1 MRIRGAVALVTGASS
16 GIGWE
21 CAQRLA
27 ELGAQVIVSGR
38 DTDRLA
44 LLATMTGAT
53 PLAAD
58 LGTADG
64 VRHLGTAA
72 LDAAGRIDILVNNA
86 GEGHAGRFT
95 AMSAS
100 RVEHLIAVN
109 LTAPLQLTRMLLP
122 GMVSRGT
129 GHLAFVTSIAGRM
142 GVSGEAVYSGTKA
155 GLDTF
160 AESLRLELAGTGVR
174 VGVLVPGVVRTAFFD
189 RRGAP
194 YARRRPAPLP
204 ADRVASALVRAIATD
219 RPELYTPGWLRLPV
233 AIRTLAPATYRRLAT
248 RFGGS

>member
-21 CAQRLA
+21 CALRLA
-27 ELGAQVIVSGR
+27 ELGARVIVSGR

-44 LLATMTGAT
+44 MIATMTGAT

-86 GEGHAGRFT
+86 GEGYAGRFT
-95 AMSAS
+95 AMPVDQ
-100 RVEHLIAVN
+100 VEHLVAVN
-109 LTAPLQLTRMLLP
+109 LTAPVQLTRMLLP

-189 RRGAP
+189 RRGTP
-194 YARRRPAPLP
+194 YSRRRPAPLP
-204 ADRVASALVRAIATD
+204 PDRVATALVHAIATN
-219 RPELYTPGWLRLPV
+219 RPELYTPAWLRLPV
-233 AIRTLAPATYRRLAT
+233 AIRTLAPTTYRRLAT